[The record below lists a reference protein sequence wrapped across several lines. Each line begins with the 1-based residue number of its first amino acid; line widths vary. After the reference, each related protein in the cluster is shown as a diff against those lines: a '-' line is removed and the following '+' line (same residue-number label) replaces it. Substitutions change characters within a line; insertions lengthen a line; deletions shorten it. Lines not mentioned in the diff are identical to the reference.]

1 MNMSYARMLNIT
13 TLSLLLILT
22 GCFGLAQDD
31 GAIDDATAQGGTS
44 TNNAPIV
51 EGNTLLQFSPVGI
64 FEDEGGNCNGTLFHG
79 AVDLDGDTMVI
90 GWDTNLDGT
99 TDIALTSNSGATAV
113 SLANSTFST
122 FEIDGE
128 QGLSTAVALIATD
141 SNGGTGVDIV
151 TILCA
156 NTSGYTEDD
165 DSTGDALVIYVWSA
179 TDGANGDTSVAVGEA
194 LVRVQ
199 MDGGQELNW
208 GVVEISITVN
218 GNTPMSCGTDTTG
231 TGCYYTKYQ
240 GSGDDAEWSTGE
252 GIIIHEGTNDICDGE
267 GACFVEVNIV
277 KKGAGNTADKTIG
290 IVSASA

>member
-22 GCFGLAQDD
+22 GCFGLLQDD
-31 GAIDDATAQGGTS
+31 GPIDDATAEEGTS

-51 EGNTLLQFSPVGI
+51 EGNTLLQFAPVGI

-79 AVDLDGDTMVI
+79 AVDLDGDTMAI

-141 SNGGTGVDIV
+141 SNGGTGVDLV

-156 NTSGYTEDD
+156 NTSGYNENAAETLD
-165 DSTGDALVIYVWSA
+165 TFVWSA
-179 TDGANGDTSVAVGEA
+179 TDGANGDTTSAAEEI

-208 GVVEISITVN
+208 GVVEVSITVN
-218 GNTPMSCGTDTTG
+218 GDTPQSCGTVAG
-231 TGCYYTKYQ
+231 AGCSYDKYQ
-240 GSGDDAEWSTGE
+240 GSGDAEEWSTGE
-252 GIIIHEGTNDICDGE
+252 GIVISEGTDDICDGS
-267 GACFVEVNIV
+267 GACFVQVTIV
-277 KKGAGNTADKTIG
+277 RNGTAPAPDMVIG
-290 IVSASA
+290 MVSASA

>member
-51 EGNTLLQFSPVGI
+51 EGNTLLQFAPVGI

-141 SNGGTGVDIV
+141 SNGGTGVDLV

-156 NTSGYTEDD
+156 NTSDYTENAGEPLD
-165 DSTGDALVIYVWSA
+165 TFVWSA
-179 TDGANGDTSVAVGEA
+179 TDGASGDTSAATGEV

-199 MDGGQELNW
+199 MDGGSSNLNW
-208 GVVEISITVN
+208 GIVAILISVN
-218 GNTPMSCGTDTTG
+218 GDVPESCGTDASG
-231 TGCYYTKYQ
+231 AGCWYDMYQ

-252 GIIIHEGTNDICDGE
+252 GIVISEGTADICDGD
-267 GACFVEVNIV
+267 GACFVQVNIV
-277 KKGAGNTADKTIG
+277 RNGAGGASDMIIG
-290 IVSASA
+290 VVSASA

>member
-51 EGNTLLQFSPVGI
+51 EGNTLLQFAPVGI

-141 SNGGTGVDIV
+141 SNGGTGVDLV

-156 NTSGYTEDD
+156 NTSGYNENAGEPLDTF
-165 DSTGDALVIYVWSA
+165 VWSA
-179 TDGANGDTSVAVGEA
+179 TDAASGDTTTATGEA

-199 MDGGQELNW
+199 MDGGGNLNW
-208 GVVEISITVN
+208 GVIAILISVN
-218 GNTPMSCGTDTTG
+218 GDVPESCEQSAGAVLP
-231 TGCYYTKYQ
+231 GCGFEIYQ
-240 GSGDDAEWSTGE
+240 GSGDPDEWSTGE
-252 GIIIHEGTNDICDGE
+252 GIVISEGTDDICDGS
-267 GACFVEVNIV
+267 GACFVQVTIV
-277 KKGAGNTADKTIG
+277 RNGAGGASDMTIG
-290 IVSASA
+290 MVSASA